1 MSFHV
6 DTRTIVGIYA
16 LEQWFKVKPF
26 SVAVDSWTLCSVP
39 FLPFS
44 KTEFGTPGN
53 ANRTYINL
61 RYLYPDFEESPQ
73 ASNENRRHGDEA
85 WFENPSSSHG
95 LSAVLDN
102 DDDTKEEI
110 AFSLLE
116 VRAFKYISEGS
127 AESFI
132 PLKQPHD

>member
-6 DTRTIVGIYA
+6 DTRRIVGIYA
-16 LEQWFKVKPF
+16 LGQWFKVKPF
-26 SVAVDSWTLCSVP
+26 SVVIDSWTLCSVP

-44 KTEFGTPGN
+44 ETEFGTPGN
-53 ANRTYINL
+53 ENRTYIDL
-61 RYLYPDFEESPQ
+61 CHLYPDFKSPQ
-73 ASNENRRHGDEA
+73 ASNEHRRHGDEA